1 MGQNQLLAL
10 LETEEVGEQAGKAR
24 RDMDIVLSAETGKKK
39 QLSGMVTSSRF
50 MGADHCARG
59 ASAGCKISLEKMSRH

>member
-1 MGQNQLLAL
+1 MGQNQSLAL

-24 RDMDIVLSAETGKKK
+24 RDMDIVLRAETGKEK
-39 QLSGMVTSSRF
+39 QLLGMVTSSRF
-50 MGADHCARG
+50 MGADHCAWR